1 MRKFDTLFYSEGG
14 IPLMPKIESVLE
26 DGSILVS
33 ILPGLIICPSLKQK
47 FVPIVKK
54 ELFTCKAGDSFY
66 LVIDGNLKSL
76 PVSINEISIKKM
88 PEIEGSNIDP
98 SYVLLARVLSMG
110 TGSETDEEPPELM
123 IQNLSSFYRY
133 NQLYLNIIPYQTIE
147 GASVTIGFL

>member
-1 MRKFDTLFYSEGG
+1 MRRVDTLFYSERG
-14 IPLMPKIESVLE
+14 IPLQPLIEEVLE
-26 DGSILVS
+26 DGSVLVS
-33 ILPGLIICPSLKQK
+33 ILPGLLICPNLKQK

-110 TGSETDEEPPELM
+110 TGNETDEEPPELM
-123 IQNLSSFYRY
+123 IENLGNFYKY
-133 NQLYLNIIPYQTIE
+133 NQLYLDIFSYEIE
-147 GASVTIGFL
+147 KEAFVTTGLL